1 MNEKLT
7 RNGNVARGRMPSEA
21 GIRFEQVEGRVM
33 MSVGHGDGE
42 NHHHGRATVENVIY
56 VTSNNPTPG
65 KNSILAYRRQADGT
79 LKSIGEFLTGG
90 TGYYNADERLGPDD
104 SDQEIV
110 ATPDHKTL
118 YAVNSGS
125 HSVTAFQI
133 LSSGALRRIGVF
145 NSGGSNPVS
154 IGLADDNL
162 YVVNKSFQDP
172 GQTAGDNPNIT
183 AFKIKH
189 DGDLQAIPHGTVEL
203 PDGVQPTQA
212 LVSPDLKHLFTINL
226 FENPTTLP
234 PGFPSFAPPFTST
247 IVSYDIQPNGRLVE
261 ADRET
266 NPGFPPYIL
275 GLQAHPT
282 AKVLYAGFLLNQKLG
297 VYTYDKAGRLTLV
310 DQAATGAGDV
320 GICWIEV
327 TKDGRYAYATNA
339 TTDTVTVFSLADP
352 LHPKFL
358 QSVALG
364 GPKVGVPQPAPVLF
378 STTPF
383 QLELDPQDE
392 YLFVVNHET
401 TLGNT
406 SPDGNAVHVLKR
418 NADGT
423 LTEVDFESLAGVV
436 PAGTHPKGVVAL

>member
-1 MNEKLT
+1 MNEKAQK
-7 RNGNVARGRMPSEA
+7 NGKFA
-21 GIRFEQVEGRVM
+21 GAVGVVIEQVEGRLM
-33 MSVGHGDGE
+33 LSAAPAAAGK
-42 NHHHGRATVENVIY
+42 NAPAATPQDVVY
-56 VTSNNPTPG
+56 VTTNNPLPG
-65 KNSILAYRRQADGT
+65 KNSILAYHRLQSGKLAP
-79 LKSIGEFLTGG
+79 IGEFLTGG
-90 TGYYNADERLGPDD
+90 TGYRNTDERLGPDD

-110 ATPDHKTL
+110 VTPDHKTL

-125 HSVTAFQI
+125 GSISAFDIQKDGS
-133 LSSGALRRIGVF
+133 LKRIGVF
-145 NSGGSNPVS
+145 NSGGTNPVS

-183 AFKIKH
+183 AFKIKN
-189 DGDLQAIPHGTVEL
+189 DGAIKAIPHGTVEL

-212 LVSPDLKHLFTINL
+212 LISPDHRHLFSINL
-226 FENPTTLP
+226 FENPITLP
-234 PGFPSFAPPFTST
+234 PGFPDFAPPYSST

-282 AKVLYAGFLLNQKLG
+282 ANVLYAGFLLNQQLG
-297 VYTYDKAGRLTLV
+297 VYTYDKAGELTLV
-310 DQAATGAGDV
+310 DQAATGQGDV
-320 GICWIEV
+320 GICWIEI
-327 TKDGRYAYATNA
+327 TKDGKFAYATNA

-352 LHPKFL
+352 LHPQFI
-358 QSVALG
+358 QSLELG

-383 QLELDPQDE
+383 QLELDADDE

-401 TLGNT
+401 TLGDT
-406 SPDGNAVHVLKR
+406 APDGNAVHVLKR
-418 NADGT
+418 DPVTGK
-423 LTEVDFESLAGVV
+423 LTEVDIVSLASVV
-436 PAGTHPKGVVAL
+436 PPGTHPKGVIAL

>member
-1 MNEKLT
+1 MNERKSDP
-7 RNGNVARGRMPSEA
+7 RGIA
-21 GIRFEQVEGRVM
+21 AFEWCEGRVM
-33 MSVGHGDGE
+33 MSASHGDDGHG
-42 NHHHGRATVENVIY
+42 HHHGSATVENVIY

-110 ATPDHKTL
+110 ATADHRRL

-125 HSVTAFQI
+125 HSISAFEI
-133 LSSGALRRIGVF
+133 VKDGALRRIGVF
-145 NSGGSNPVS
+145 NSGGDNPVS
-154 IGLADDNL
+154 IGLTDDNL
-162 YVVNKSFQDP
+162 YVINKSFQDP

-189 DGDLQAIPHGTVEL
+189 DGDLQAVPHGTVEL

-212 LVSPDLKHLFTINL
+212 LISPDQKHLFELNV
-226 FENPTTLP
+226 FENPITLP
-234 PGFPSFAPPFTST
+234 PGFPPFAPPYSTS
-247 IVSYDIQPNGRLVE
+247 IVSYNIQPNGRLTEV
-261 ADRET
+261 DRET
-266 NPGFPPYIL
+266 APGFPPYAL

-282 AKVLYAGFLLNQKLG
+282 APVLYAGLLLNSAIG
-297 VYTYDKAGRLTLV
+297 VYTYDKAGDLTFV
-310 DQAATGAGDV
+310 GQAATGPGDV
-320 GICWIEV
+320 GTCWIEL
-327 TKDGRYAYATNA
+327 TKDGKFAYATNA
-339 TTDTVTVFSLADP
+339 TTDTVSVFSLADP
-352 LHPKFL
+352 LHPAL
-358 QSVALG
+358 IQSLALG

-401 TLGNT
+401 TLDD
-406 SPDGNAVHVLKR
+406 SAPDGNAVHVLKR

-423 LTEVDFESLAGVV
+423 LTEVEIESLAGVV
-436 PAGTHPKGVVAL
+436 PAGAHPKGVVAL